1 MSYLNSNQLKQY
13 EEEGFVSP
21 IDIFSKDKA
30 LDIRNEIEYI
40 EKKIP
45 NELEKSGRYNAHL
58 ISPLL
63 DEVTH
68 NPKILDS
75 VQSLIGKN
83 ILVCGT
89 TLFIKNP
96 NEKGFVSYHQD
107 AKYIGLEP
115 HNWVTAWVAITDSNE
130 ENGCMRMWSGS
141 HKNSLKD
148 HDQKFNE
155 GNLLTRGQTVKNV
168 PKEKTIPLILKAG
181 QMSLHHP
188 TVVHGSDLN
197 KSNDRRIGFVI
208 QSYIGT
214 NVKQVLGKNSVQLA
228 RGVDEFNYH
237 EKINRPKSLLREKDL
252 KLKKKKMIISKTFF
266 TRDLQEKVLTSE

>member
-1 MSYLNSNQLKQY
+1 MSYLSANQLKQY
-13 EEEGFVSP
+13 KDEGFVSP
-21 IDIFSKDKA
+21 INVFSKNRA
-30 LDIRNEIEYI
+30 VEIRKEIELI
-40 EKKIP
+40 EEKMP
-45 NELEKSGRYNAHL
+45 GELDKSGRYNAHL

-68 NPKILDS
+68 DTEILDS
-75 VQSLIGKN
+75 VQSIIGKN

-96 NEKGFVSYHQD
+96 KEKGFVSYHQD

-130 ENGCMRMWSGS
+130 NNGCMRMWSGS
-141 HKNSLKD
+141 HKDNLKK
-148 HDQKFNE
+148 HDQMFNE
-155 GNLLTRGQTVKNV
+155 GNLLTRGQTVNNV
-168 PKEKTIPLILKAG
+168 PIDKTIPLILKAG

-188 TVVHGSDLN
+188 TIVHGSDLN

-228 RGVDEFNYH
+228 RGNDEFKYH
-237 EKINRPKSLLREKDL
+237 QFIGRPLSLMNKDDLEVKRIENDNLQKIFYNGSQIKGE
-252 KLKKKKMIISKTFF
+252 F
-266 TRDLQEKVLTSE
+266 

>member
-1 MSYLNSNQLKQY
+1 MSYLSPNQLKQY
-13 EEEGFVSP
+13 YNEGFVSP
-21 IDIFSKDKA
+21 INIFSKDETKK
-30 LDIRNEIEYI
+30 IRNEIEFI
-40 EKKIP
+40 EKEMP
-45 NELEKSGRYNAHL
+45 DELNKSGRYNAHL

-68 NPKILDS
+68 NSKILDA
-75 VQSLIGKN
+75 VESLIGKN

-115 HNWVTAWVAITDSNE
+115 FNWVTAWVAITDSNE
-130 ENGCMRMWSGS
+130 KNGCMKVWSGS
-141 HKNSLKD
+141 HKDNLKD
-148 HDQKFNE
+148 HDQLFDE
-155 GNLLTRGQTVKNV
+155 GNLLTRGQTINNV
-168 PKEKTIPLILKAG
+168 PKDKIKPLILNAG

-188 TVVHGSDLN
+188 AVVHGSELN

-214 NVKQVLGKNSVQLA
+214 NVKQILGKNSVQLA
-228 RGVDEFNYH
+228 RGIDKFNYH
-237 EKINRPKSLLREKDL
+237 KKIDRPKRIMDKKDL
-252 KLKKKKMIISKTFF
+252 EIKKKEN
-266 TRDLQEKVLTSE
+266 DNLQEIFYKGSKKKGSF

>member
-1 MSYLNSNQLKQY
+1 MSYLSLNQLKQY
-13 EEEGFVSP
+13 EDEGYVSP
-21 IDIFSKDKA
+21 INVFSKEKA
-30 LDIRNEIEYI
+30 KEIRNEIELI
-40 EKKIP
+40 ENKIP
-45 NELEKSGRYNAHL
+45 GELEKSGRYNAHL

-68 NPKILDS
+68 NSKILDA

-96 NEKGFVSYHQD
+96 NEQGFVSYHQD

-115 HNWVTAWVAITDSNE
+115 YNWVTAWVAITDSNE
-130 ENGCMRMWSGS
+130 KNGCMRMWSGS
-141 HKNSLKD
+141 HKDNLKE

-168 PKEKTIPLILKAG
+168 PKEKTTSLILEAG

-188 TVVHGSDLN
+188 TVVHGSELN

-214 NVKQVLGKNSVQLA
+214 NVKQVLGKNGVQLA

-237 EKINRPKSLLREKDL
+237 EIIGRPQNLLDEKDI
-252 KLKKKKMIISKTFF
+252 KSKK
-266 TRDLQEKVLTSE
+266 RENDNLQEIFYKGSDKKGKF

>member
-1 MSYLNSNQLKQY
+1 MTYLTSNQLKQY
-13 EEEGFVSP
+13 EDEGFVSP
-21 IDIFSKDKA
+21 INIFSKDKA
-30 LDIRNEIEYI
+30 KEIRNEIELI
-40 EKKIP
+40 ENKIP
-45 NELEKSGRYNAHL
+45 GELEKSGRYNAHL

-68 NPKILDS
+68 NSKILDA
-75 VQSLIGKN
+75 VQSLIGEN

-130 ENGCMRMWSGS
+130 KNGCMRMWSGS
-141 HKNSLKD
+141 HKDNLRD

-168 PKEKTIPLILKAG
+168 PKEKTTPLVLEAG

-228 RGVDEFNYH
+228 RGVDKFNYH
-237 EKINRPKSLLREKDL
+237 EIIGRPQNLLDAKDI
-252 KLKKKKMIISKTFF
+252 KLKKLENENLQKIFYKGSDKKGKF
-266 TRDLQEKVLTSE
+266 

>member
-1 MSYLNSNQLKQY
+1 MAYLSSNQLKQY
-13 EEEGFVSP
+13 KDEGFVSP
-21 IDIFSKDKA
+21 INVFSKEKA
-30 LDIRNEIEYI
+30 KEIRDEIELI
-40 EKKIP
+40 EKEMP
-45 NELEKSGRYNAHL
+45 EELEKSGRYNAHL

-63 DEVTH
+63 DGVTH
-68 NPKILDS
+68 NPKILDA
-75 VQSLIGKN
+75 VQSLIGEN

-130 ENGCMRMWSGS
+130 HNGCMRMWSGS
-141 HKNSLKD
+141 HKDNLKQ
-148 HDQKFNE
+148 HDQNFNE
-155 GNLLTRGQTVKNV
+155 GNLLTRGQTINDV
-168 PKEKTIPLILKAG
+168 PKENTTPLILSSG

-214 NVKQVLGKNSVQLA
+214 NVKQVLGKNSVQLG
-228 RGVDEFNYH
+228 RGMDNFNFH
-237 EKINRPKSLLREKDL
+237 EKIGRTKSLMHKNDI
-252 KLKKKKMIISKTFF
+252 KLKKQENDHLQQIFYKGSNKKSNY
-266 TRDLQEKVLTSE
+266 

>member
-1 MSYLNSNQLKQY
+1 MSYLTSNQLKQY
-13 EEEGFVSP
+13 EDEGFVSP
-21 IDIFSKDKA
+21 IDIFSKEKA
-30 LDIRNEIEYI
+30 KEIRNEIELI
-40 EKKIP
+40 EKDMP
-45 NELEKSGRYNAHL
+45 EELEKSGRYNAHL

-68 NPKILDS
+68 NPKILNA
-75 VQSLIGKN
+75 VESLIGKN

-96 NEKGFVSYHQD
+96 HETGFVSYHQD

-130 ENGCMRMWSGS
+130 ENGCMKMWSGS
-141 HKNSLKD
+141 HKDNLKD
-148 HDQKFNE
+148 HDQMFNE
-155 GNLLTRGQTVKNV
+155 GNLLTRGQTVNNV
-168 PKEKTIPLILKAG
+168 PKKNLKSLILTAG

-188 TVVHGSDLN
+188 KVVHGSELN

-214 NVKQVLGKNSVQLA
+214 NVKQILGKNSVQLA
-228 RGVDEFNYH
+228 RGIDDYNFH
-237 EKINRPKSLLREKDL
+237 KKIGRPKSLMNNNDL
-252 KLKKKKMIISKTFF
+252 KLKKEEN
-266 TRDLQEKVLTSE
+266 DNLQEIFYSGSSKKGTY

>member
-1 MSYLNSNQLKQY
+1 MSYLSSNQLKQY
-13 EEEGFVSP
+13 ENDGFISP
-21 IDIFSKDKA
+21 INIFSKEEAKK
-30 LDIRNEIEYI
+30 IRDEIELI
-40 EKKIP
+40 ENRIP
-45 NELEKSGRYNAHL
+45 GELEKSGRYNAHL

-68 NPKILDS
+68 NSKILNA
-75 VQSLIGKN
+75 VQSVIGEN

-130 ENGCMRMWSGS
+130 KNGCMRRWSGS
-141 HKNSLKD
+141 HKDNLKE

-168 PKEKTIPLILKAG
+168 PKEKTTPLILKAG

-214 NVKQVLGKNSVQLA
+214 NVKQILGKNSVQLA
-228 RGVDEFNYH
+228 RGIDKFNYH
-237 EKINRPKSLLREKDL
+237 EKINRPKSLLSEDDL
-252 KLKKKKMIISKTFF
+252 KLKKKENDNLQDIFYKGSSK
-266 TRDLQEKVLTSE
+266 KGSY

>member
-1 MSYLNSNQLKQY
+1 MTYLNSNQLKQY
-13 EEEGFVSP
+13 EDEGFVSP
-21 IDIFSKDKA
+21 INIFSKEKA
-30 LDIRNEIEYI
+30 KEIRNEIELI
-40 EKKIP
+40 EKIMP
-45 NELEKSGRYNAHL
+45 EELEKSGRYNAHL

-68 NPKILDS
+68 NSKILDA
-75 VQSLIGKN
+75 VESLIGKN

-96 NEKGFVSYHQD
+96 YEKGFVSYHQD

-115 HNWVTAWVAITDSNE
+115 HNWVTAWVAITDSTE

-141 HKNSLKD
+141 HKDDLKN
-148 HDQKFNE
+148 HNQMFNE
-155 GNLLTRGQTVKNV
+155 GNLLTRGQTINNV
-168 PKEKTIPLILKAG
+168 PKEKVKPLILKAG

-188 TVVHGSDLN
+188 KVVHGSEQN

-214 NVKQVLGKNSVQLA
+214 NVKQVLGINNVQLA
-228 RGVDEFNYH
+228 RGLDEYDYH
-237 EKINRPKSLLREKDL
+237 KKIGRPNSLMDKKDIRIK
-252 KLKKKKMIISKTFF
+252 KLENNN
-266 TRDLQEKVLTSE
+266 LQEIFYKGSTKKGTY

>member
-1 MSYLNSNQLKQY
+1 MSYLSANQLKQY
-13 EEEGFVSP
+13 KDEGFVSP
-21 IDIFSKDKA
+21 INILSKEEAKEV
-30 LDIRNEIEYI
+30 RNEIELI
-40 EKKIP
+40 EKEIP
-45 NELEKSGRYNAHL
+45 KELEKSGRYNAHL

-63 DEVTH
+63 DKVTH
-68 NPKILDS
+68 NSKILDA

-83 ILVCGT
+83 ILICGT

-130 ENGCMRMWSGS
+130 HNGCMRMWSGS
-141 HKNSLKD
+141 HKNNLKQ

-155 GNLLTRGQTVKNV
+155 GNLLTRGQTVKDV
-168 PKEKTIPLILKAG
+168 PKAETTPLVLSAG

-188 TVVHGSDLN
+188 TVVHGSGLN
-197 KSNDRRIGFVI
+197 KSHDRRIGFVI

-214 NVKQVLGKNSVQLA
+214 NVKQVLGRNSVQLA
-228 RGVDEFNYH
+228 RGKDDFNFH
-237 EKINRPKSLLREKDL
+237 EKIRRSKSLMDKIDL
-252 KLKKKKMIISKTFF
+252 KLKKKEN
-266 TRDLQEKVLTSE
+266 DNLQEIFYKGSLKKGQL